1 MMPVRKSQ
9 NWLPGIFN
17 DFFGNE
23 WMEKANSTSP
33 AINIIESEKD
43 YKVEIAA
50 PGLTKD
56 DFSIRIDDD
65 NQISVSMEKK
75 EEHKDE
81 NKNGHTNTIGNKN
94 TVSYGLYRMHGF
106 ISATDAAKTRFSEE
120 DKEILFNA
128 IINAFENDHAAAR
141 GEMNPRALI
150 VFKHESPLGNA
161 RAGQLFDLI
170 QVNKKEGVEF
180 PRSFGDY
187 KVTSKE
193 EIEAVL
199 KNRFP
204 NVTVKEL
211 I

>member
-1 MMPVRKSQ
+1 MPVRKSQ

-23 WMEKANSTSP
+23 WLEKANSTSP

-81 NKNGHTNTIGNKN
+81 NKNGRNLRREFSYTQFRQNMILPDNIDKDKIEAKVENGILTIDIPK
-94 TVSYGLYRMHGF
+94 
-106 ISATDAAKTRFSEE
+106 
-120 DKEILFNA
+120 KEIIPEKPAVRN
-128 IINAFENDHAAAR
+128 
-141 GEMNPRALI
+141 
-150 VFKHESPLGNA
+150 
-161 RAGQLFDLI
+161 
-170 QVNKKEGVEF
+170 
-180 PRSFGDY
+180 
-187 KVTSKE
+187 
-193 EIEAVL
+193 IE
-199 KNRFP
+199 
-204 NVTVKEL
+204 VK
-211 I
+211 